1 MMSMYVNGV
10 SSACGTIV
18 NTAAASITAR
28 FNIFA
33 NRYEHVSCTA
43 CTCGDLI
50 EWSRELTLAAHPGD
64 VGLVGQVGP
73 LMWVDP
79 AILVRAAQREQM
91 ANQCTVG
98 QLVNDVWGEHTAVE
112 KMYSRCL
119 KAKVTHHVRMLS
131 ITLRPAVHLVSASI
145 VSIALGMGGNSAAM
159 APYGR
164 AKPSISPAS
173 MLATAAISAA
183 LVERQA
189 VPGRYRILTRLGDRN
204 LSDNSRPAAGLQ
216 LPTDCE
222 AYLEVT
228 EVASQA
234 AYRSSFCV
242 NLDKADP
249 GSDAGASNTPA

>member
-112 KMYSRCL
+112 KMYS
-119 KAKVTHHVRMLS
+119 
-131 ITLRPAVHLVSASI
+131 ASI

-242 NLDKADP
+242 NLGKDDP